1 MRTHSWLKSVAVLAM
16 AGGLV
21 VVLACAVEKK
31 GIDTAS
37 GGDHKRD
44 LAKMI
49 PVGRSVTDS
58 VSAPKG
64 DHTDWKYMTVKEEGT
79 LFVTINVDN
88 PTVVGTIL
96 VTNDLGEPL
105 ERRMLNAKTHTY
117 EFDLPV
123 SPGKYF
129 VKMASARYESVYSV
143 GNRFERREQTAVV
156 IMDPVA
162 PRPRGGGRRPR
173 PVTPA
178 PIRPDDPPPEPEVDP
193 TKVVVTTTILN
204 VVPWKEG
211 KASRI
216 TFKQGSAQGIKR
228 GATVAISSG
237 GSCIV
242 KEVFPRASVC
252 FVDKPPETFK
262 EGTRVVITS
271 DR

>member
-1 MRTHSWLKSVAVLAM
+1 MRTQGFFRRVGWLALSAAL
-16 AGGLV
+16 LF
-21 VVLACAVEKK
+21 VLACAVEKK

-49 PVGRSVTDS
+49 PLDRSVTDS

-64 DHTDWKYMTVKEEGT
+64 DHTDWKYINVREEGDLVIT
-79 LFVTINVDN
+79 VSVDT
-88 PTVVGTIL
+88 PTVMGTIL
-96 VTNDLGEPL
+96 VTNELGEPI
-105 ERRMLNAKTHTY
+105 ERRMLNARDQTY
-117 EFDLPV
+117 EVEIPV
-123 SPGKYF
+123 EPGKYF
-129 VKMASARYESVYSV
+129 VRMGVSKFETVYSV
-143 GNRFERREQTAVV
+143 GNRFKKREAAAVV
-156 IMDPVA
+156 IMQPEETPRAVRRTTPTARPRKDPVA
-162 PRPRGGGRRPR
+162 
-173 PVTPA
+173 A
-178 PIRPDDPPPEPEVDP
+178 PEVEEDP
-193 TKVVVTTTILN
+193 TKIVVTTTILN

-216 TFKQGSAQGIKR
+216 TFKQGASQGIKR

-242 KEVFPRASVC
+242 KEVFDAASVC
-252 FVDKPPETFK
+252 FVDKAPEAFK

>member
-1 MRTHSWLKSVAVLAM
+1 LLKSLTVVAM
-16 AGGLV
+16 AAGLL

-44 LAKMI
+44 LAKMV

-64 DHTDWKYMTVKEEGT
+64 DHTDWKYITVKKDGT
-79 LFVTINVDN
+79 LFLTVNVDN
-88 PTVVGTIL
+88 PTLVGTVL

-117 EFDLPV
+117 EFDVPV
-123 SPGKYF
+123 TAGKYF
-129 VKMASARYESVYSV
+129 VRMASARYESVYSV
-143 GNRFERREQTAVV
+143 GNRFEERERAAVV
-156 IMDPVA
+156 IVDPGR
-162 PRPRGGGRRPR
+162 PRPTGRRPR
-173 PVTPA
+173 RPPKPVTPK
-178 PIRPDDPPPEPEVDP
+178 PETPTEEPPEADP
-193 TKVVVTTTILN
+193 TKIVVTTTILN

-216 TFKQGSAQGIKR
+216 TFKQGTSQGIKR

-242 KEVFPRASVC
+242 KEVFARASVC
-252 FVDKPPETFK
+252 FVNKPPESFK